1 MDAITILWADDEID
15 LLKPHILFLEA
26 KGYTVLSTQS
36 GDDALEILEANR
48 VDLVFLDENMPGLSG
63 LETLEIIKAKHPS
76 LPVIMITKSEEE
88 YIMEEAI
95 GSKISDYLI
104 KPVNPNQILL
114 SIKKNLNTNQLISEK
129 STSKYQQ
136 EFRNIGMMLNE
147 RLDYNDWAELYKK
160 LVYWELELDKS
171 KETGMDEILHMQ
183 KNEANQQF
191 GKYVEQNYFD
201 WLAHPEDAPVMSQ
214 NLIKQYVVPELKKGD
229 SSVFFILIDN
239 LRLDQWKV
247 LKPFITEHFWIDT
260 EDIYYSILPTT
271 TQYAR
276 NSIFAGMMPSEIEKR
291 FPDKWSNDDE
301 EGGKNLEEQFFID
314 EQLKRN
320 QLNVK
325 TSYNK
330 VLNLSYGNKVLG
342 DIPSLFNNPFNVIV
356 YNFVDM
362 LSHARTDTQIIKE
375 LAADESAYRSVVKS
389 WFEHSPLISTLKEIA
404 ARGGTLFITTDHG
417 SIRVKDAVK
426 IVGDKEVNSNLRYKQ
441 GKTLNYNAK
450 EVFEVKNPQDAHLP
464 KINVSQSF
472 VFAKGEDFFAYPN
485 NYNHYVK
492 YYKDTFQHGGISLEE
507 MLLPIVKLSPKK

>member
-1 MDAITILWADDEID
+1 MDKITILWADDEID

-26 KGYTVLSTQS
+26 KGYRVLSTQS
-36 GDDALEILEANR
+36 GDDALEILDKNR
-48 VDLVFLDENMPGLSG
+48 VDIVFLDENMPGLSG
-63 LETLEIIKAKHPS
+63 LETLEIIKTKNHS

-88 YIMEEAI
+88 YIMEDAI

-114 SIKKNLNTNQLISEK
+114 SIKKNLNTNRLVSEK

-136 EFRNIGMMLNE
+136 EFRQIGMMLNE
-147 RLDYNDWAELYKK
+147 RLDFSDWAELYKK
-160 LVYWELELDKS
+160 LVYWELELDQS
-171 KETGMDEILHMQ
+171 KETGMDEILQMQ
-183 KNEANQQF
+183 KSEANNQF
-191 GKYVEQNYFD
+191 CKFVEQNYFD
-201 WLAHPEDAPVMSQ
+201 WLGHPEDAPIMSP
-214 NLIKQYVVPELKKGD
+214 NLLKTYIIPELKKNEAP
-229 SSVFFILIDN
+229 VFLILIDN
-239 LRLDQWKV
+239 LRYDQWQTI
-247 LKPFITEHFWIDT
+247 KPFITEDFWIDT
-260 EDIYYSILPTT
+260 EDIFYSILPTT

-276 NSIFAGMMPSEIEKR
+276 NSIFAGMMPSEIAKKY
-291 FPDKWSNDDE
+291 PDKWSNDDE
-301 EGGKNLEEQFFID
+301 DGGKNLEEHFFVE

-320 QLNVK
+320 NLNIK
-325 TSYNK
+325 LSYNK

-342 DIPSLFNNPFNVIV
+342 DIPGLFNNPFNVIV

-389 WFEHSPLISTLKEIA
+389 WFEHSPIISTLKEIA
-404 ARGGTLFITTDHG
+404 ARGGTVFITTDHG

-441 GKTLNYNAK
+441 GRTLNYNPK
-450 EVFEVKNPQDAHLP
+450 EVFEVKNPETAHLP
-464 KINVSQSF
+464 KINMSQSF
-472 VFAKGEDFFAYPN
+472 VFAKGESFFAYPN

>member
-1 MDAITILWADDEID
+1 MDKITILWADDEID
-15 LLKPHILFLEA
+15 LLKPHILFLEE
-26 KGYTVLSTQS
+26 KGFNVLSTQS
-36 GDDALEILEANR
+36 GDDALEILLSNR
-48 VDLVFLDENMPGLSG
+48 IDIVFLDENMPGLSG
-63 LETLEIIKAKHPS
+63 LETLEIIKTKNPS

-88 YIMEEAI
+88 YIMEDAI

-114 SIKKNLNTNQLISEK
+114 SIKKNLNTNRLISEK

-136 EFRNIGMMLNE
+136 EFRQIGMMLNE
-147 RLDYNDWAELYKK
+147 RLDFNDWAELYKK
-160 LVYWELELDKS
+160 LVYWELELDQS
-171 KETGMDEILHMQ
+171 KETGMDEILQMQ
-183 KNEANQQF
+183 KSDANNQF
-191 GKYVEQNYFD
+191 CKFVEQNYFD
-201 WLAHPEDAPVMSQ
+201 WLTHPEDAPIMSQ
-214 NLIKQYVVPELKKGD
+214 NLFKTYIIPELKKNEAP
-229 SSVFFILIDN
+229 VFLILIDN
-239 LRLDQWKV
+239 LRYDQWQTI
-247 LKPFITEHFWIDT
+247 KPFITEDFWIDT

-276 NSIFAGMMPSEIEKR
+276 NSIFAGMMPSEIAKKY
-291 FPDKWSNDDE
+291 PDKWSNDDE
-301 EGGKNLEEQFFID
+301 DGGKNLEEQFFVE

-320 QLNVK
+320 NLNIK
-325 TSYNK
+325 SSYNK
-330 VLNLSYGNKVLG
+330 VLNLSYGNKVLS
-342 DIPSLFNNPFNVIV
+342 DIPSLFTNPFNVIV

-441 GKTLNYNAK
+441 GRTLNYNPK
-450 EVFEVKNPQDAHLP
+450 EVFEVKNPETAHLP
-464 KINVSQSF
+464 KINMSQSF
-472 VFAKGEDFFAYPN
+472 VFAKGESFFAYPN

-507 MLLPIVKLSPKK
+507 MLLPIVKLSAKK

>member
-1 MDAITILWADDEID
+1 MDVITILWADDEID

-36 GDDALEILEANR
+36 GDDALEILDKNR
-48 VDLVFLDENMPGLSG
+48 VDIVFLDENMPGLSG
-63 LETLEIIKAKHPS
+63 LETLEIIKTKKPS

-88 YIMEEAI
+88 YIMEDAI

-114 SIKKNLNTNQLISEK
+114 SLKKNLNTNRLVSEK

-136 EFRNIGMMLNE
+136 EFRQIGMMLNE
-147 RLDYNDWAELYKK
+147 RLDFSEWADLYKK
-160 LVYWELELDKS
+160 LVYWELELDQS
-171 KETGMDEILHMQ
+171 KETGMDEILQMQ
-183 KNEANQQF
+183 KSEANNQF
-191 GKYVEQNYFD
+191 CKFVEQNYFD
-201 WLAHPEDAPVMSQ
+201 WLAHPEDAPIMSQ
-214 NLIKQYVVPELKKGD
+214 NLFKTYVIPELKK
-229 SSVFFILIDN
+229 SATSVFLIVIDN
-239 LRLDQWKV
+239 LRLDQWQTI
-247 LKPFITEHFWIDT
+247 KPFITEDFWIDT
-260 EDIYYSILPTT
+260 EDVYCSILPTT

-276 NSIFAGMMPSEIEKR
+276 NSIFAGMMPSEIAKKH
-291 FPDKWSNDDE
+291 PDKWSNDDE
-301 EGGKNLEEQFFID
+301 DGGKNLEEHFFVE

-320 QLNVK
+320 NLNIK
-325 TSYNK
+325 SSYNK

-342 DIPSLFNNPFNVIV
+342 DIPGLFNNPFNVIV

-389 WFEHSPLISTLKEIA
+389 WFEHSPIISTLKEIA
-404 ARGGTLFITTDHG
+404 ARGGMVFITTDHG

-441 GKTLNYNAK
+441 GRTLNYNPK
-450 EVFEVKNPQDAHLP
+450 EVFEVKNPETAHLP
-464 KINVSQSF
+464 KINMSQSF
-472 VFAKGEDFFAYPN
+472 VFAKGESFFAYPN

>member
-1 MDAITILWADDEID
+1 MDVITILWADDEIE

-36 GDDALEILEANR
+36 GDDALEILDKNR
-48 VDLVFLDENMPGLSG
+48 VDIVFLDENMPGLSG
-63 LETLEIIKAKHPS
+63 LETLEIIKTKSPS

-88 YIMEEAI
+88 YIMEDAI

-114 SIKKNLNTNQLISEK
+114 SIKKNLNTNRLVSEK

-136 EFRNIGMMLNE
+136 EFRQIGMMLNE
-147 RLDYNDWAELYKK
+147 RLDYTDWVELYKK
-160 LVYWELELDKS
+160 LVYWELELDQS
-171 KETGMDEILHMQ
+171 KETGMDEILQMQ
-183 KNEANQQF
+183 KSEANNQF
-191 GKYVEQNYFD
+191 CKFVEQNYFD
-201 WLAHPEDAPVMSQ
+201 WLAHPEDAPIMSQ
-214 NLIKQYVVPELKKGD
+214 NLLKTYIIPELKKNKTP
-229 SSVFFILIDN
+229 VFLILIDN
-239 LRLDQWKV
+239 LRYDQWQTI
-247 LKPFITEHFWIDT
+247 KPLITEDFWIDT
-260 EDIYYSILPTT
+260 EDVYYSILPTT

-276 NSIFAGMMPSEIEKR
+276 NSIFAGMMPGEIAKKY
-291 FPDKWSNDDE
+291 PDKWSNDDE
-301 EGGKNLEEQFFID
+301 EGGKNLEEQFFME

-320 QLNVK
+320 NLNIK
-325 TSYNK
+325 SSYNK
-330 VLNLSYGNKVLG
+330 VLNLSYGNKVLNDVPG
-342 DIPSLFNNPFNVIV
+342 LFNNPFNVIV

-417 SIRVKDAVK
+417 SIRVKDAIK

-441 GKTLNYNAK
+441 GRTLNYNPK
-450 EVFEVKNPQDAHLP
+450 EVFEVKNPETVHLP
-464 KINVSQSF
+464 KINMSQSF
-472 VFAKGEDFFAYPN
+472 VFAKGESFFAYPN
-485 NYNHYVK
+485 NYNYYVK

-507 MLLPIVKLSPKK
+507 MLLPIVKLSAKK

>member
-1 MDAITILWADDEID
+1 MDVITILWADDEID
-15 LLKPHILFLEA
+15 LLKPHILFLEE

-36 GDDALEILEANR
+36 GDNALEILDENR
-48 VDLVFLDENMPGLSG
+48 VDIVFLDENMPGLSG
-63 LETLEIIKAKHPS
+63 LETLEIIKSKFPS

-88 YIMEEAI
+88 YIMEDAI

-114 SIKKNLNTNQLISEK
+114 SLKKNLDTSRLVSEK

-136 EFRNIGMMLNE
+136 EFRNIGMTLNE
-147 RLDYNDWAELYKK
+147 RLDYTDWAELYKK
-160 LVYWELELDKS
+160 LVYWELELDQS
-171 KETGMDEILHMQ
+171 KETGMDEILQMQ
-183 KNEANQQF
+183 KSEANNQF
-191 GKYVEQNYFD
+191 CKFVEKNYFD
-201 WLAHPEDAPVMSQ
+201 WLAHPEDAPIMSQ
-214 NLIKQYVVPELKKGD
+214 NLLKTYIIPELKKKEAP
-229 SSVFFILIDN
+229 VFLILIDN
-239 LRLDQWKV
+239 LRYDQWQTI
-247 LKPFITEHFWIDT
+247 KPFITEDFWIDT
-260 EDIYYSILPTT
+260 EDIFYSILPTT

-276 NSIFAGMMPSEIEKR
+276 NSIFAGMMPSEIAKKY
-291 FPDKWSNDDE
+291 PDKWSNDDE
-301 EGGKNLEEQFFID
+301 DGGKNLEEQFFVE

-320 QLNVK
+320 SLNIK
-325 TSYNK
+325 SSYNK
-330 VLNLSYGNKVLG
+330 VLNLSYGNKVLS

-362 LSHARTDTQIIKE
+362 LSHARTDQQIIKE

-389 WFEHSPLISTLKEIA
+389 WFEHSPIINTLKEIA
-404 ARGGTLFITTDHG
+404 ARGGTVFITTDHG

-441 GKTLNYNAK
+441 GRTLNYNAK
-450 EVFEVKNPQDAHLP
+450 EVFEVKNPETAHLP
-464 KINVSQSF
+464 KVNMSQTF

-485 NYNHYVK
+485 NFNHYVK

>member
-1 MDAITILWADDEID
+1 MDKITILWADDEID

-36 GDDALEILEANR
+36 GDDALEILSKNR
-48 VDLVFLDENMPGLSG
+48 VDIVFLDENMPGLSG
-63 LETLEIIKAKHPS
+63 LETLEIIKTKSPS

-88 YIMEEAI
+88 YIMEDAI

-114 SIKKNLNTNQLISEK
+114 SLKKNLNTNRLVSEK

-136 EFRNIGMMLNE
+136 EFRQIGMILNE
-147 RLDYNDWAELYKK
+147 RLDYSDWADLYKK
-160 LVYWELELDKS
+160 LVYWELELDQS
-171 KETGMDEILHMQ
+171 KETGMDEILQMQ
-183 KNEANQQF
+183 KSEANNQF
-191 GKYVEQNYFD
+191 CKFVEQNYFD
-201 WLAHPEDAPVMSQ
+201 WLTHPEDAPIMSQ
-214 NLIKQYVVPELKKGD
+214 NVFKTYVVPELKKND
-229 SSVFFILIDN
+229 SSVFFIVIDN
-239 LRLDQWKV
+239 LRLDQWQTI
-247 LKPFITEHFWIDT
+247 KPFIMEDFWIDT
-260 EDIYYSILPTT
+260 EDVYYSILPTT

-276 NSIFAGMMPSEIEKR
+276 NSIFAGMMPSEIAKKY
-291 FPDKWSNDDE
+291 PDKWSNDDE
-301 EGGKNLEEQFFID
+301 DGGKNLEEQFYME

-320 QLNVK
+320 NLNIK
-325 TSYNK
+325 SSYNK
-330 VLNLSYGNKVLG
+330 VLNLSYGNKVLS
-342 DIPSLFNNPFNVIV
+342 DIPGLFNNPFNVIV

-441 GKTLNYNAK
+441 GRTLNYNPK
-450 EVFEVKNPQDAHLP
+450 EVFEVKNPETAHLP
-464 KINVSQSF
+464 KINMSQSF
-472 VFAKGEDFFAYPN
+472 VFAKGESFFAYPN

-507 MLLPIVKLSPKK
+507 MLLPIVKLSAKK

>member
-1 MDAITILWADDEID
+1 MDKITILWADDEID

-36 GDDALEILEANR
+36 GDDALEILSKNR
-48 VDLVFLDENMPGLSG
+48 VDIVFLDENMPGLSG
-63 LETLEIIKAKHPS
+63 LETLEIIKTKNPS

-88 YIMEEAI
+88 YIMEDAI

-114 SIKKNLNTNQLISEK
+114 SLKKNLNTNRLVSEK

-136 EFRNIGMMLNE
+136 EFRQIGMMLNE
-147 RLDYNDWAELYKK
+147 RLDFTDWTELYKK
-160 LVYWELELDKS
+160 LIYWELELDKS
-171 KETGMDEILHMQ
+171 KETGMDEILQMQ
-183 KNEANQQF
+183 KSEANNQF
-191 GKYVEQNYFD
+191 CKFVEQNYFD
-201 WLAHPEDAPVMSQ
+201 WLAHPEDAPIMSQ
-214 NLIKQYVVPELKKGD
+214 NLFKTYVVPELKKNE
-229 SSVFFILIDN
+229 SSVFLIVIDN
-239 LRLDQWKV
+239 LRLDQWQTI
-247 LKPFITEHFWIDT
+247 KPFIMEDFWIDT
-260 EDIYYSILPTT
+260 EDVYYSILPTT

-276 NSIFAGMMPSEIEKR
+276 NSIFAGMMPSEIAKKY
-291 FPDKWSNDDE
+291 PDKWSNDDE
-301 EGGKNLEEQFFID
+301 DGGKNLEEQFFME

-320 QLNVK
+320 NLNIK
-325 TSYNK
+325 SSYNK
-330 VLNLSYGNKVLG
+330 VLNLSYGNKVLS
-342 DIPSLFNNPFNVIV
+342 DIPGLFNNPFNVIV

-441 GKTLNYNAK
+441 GRTLNYNPK
-450 EVFEVKNPQDAHLP
+450 EVFEVKNPETAHLP
-464 KINVSQSF
+464 KINMSQTF
-472 VFAKGEDFFAYPN
+472 VFAKGESFFAYPN

-507 MLLPIVKLSPKK
+507 MLLPIVKLSAKK

>member
-1 MDAITILWADDEID
+1 MDKITILWADDEID

-36 GDDALEILEANR
+36 GDDALEILSKNR
-48 VDLVFLDENMPGLSG
+48 VDIVFLDENMPGLSG
-63 LETLEIIKAKHPS
+63 LETLEIIKTKSPS

-88 YIMEEAI
+88 YIMEDAI

-114 SIKKNLNTNQLISEK
+114 SIKKNLNTNRLVSEK

-136 EFRNIGMMLNE
+136 EFRQIGMMLNE
-147 RLDYNDWAELYKK
+147 RLDYSDWADLYKK
-160 LVYWELELDKS
+160 LVYWELELDQS
-171 KETGMDEILHMQ
+171 KETGMDEILQMQ
-183 KNEANQQF
+183 KSEANNQF
-191 GKYVEQNYFD
+191 CKFVEQNYFD
-201 WLAHPEDAPVMSQ
+201 WLTHPEDAPIMSQ
-214 NLIKQYVVPELKKGD
+214 NVFKTYVVPELKKND
-229 SSVFFILIDN
+229 SSVFLIVIDN
-239 LRLDQWKV
+239 LRLDQWQTIR
-247 LKPFITEHFWIDT
+247 PFIMEDFWIDT
-260 EDIYYSILPTT
+260 EDVYYSILPTT

-276 NSIFAGMMPSEIEKR
+276 NSIFAGMMPSEIAKKY
-291 FPDKWSNDDE
+291 PNKWSNDDE
-301 EGGKNLEEQFFID
+301 DGGKNLEEQFYME

-320 QLNVK
+320 NLNIK
-325 TSYNK
+325 SSYNK
-330 VLNLSYGNKVLG
+330 VLNLSYGNKVLS
-342 DIPSLFNNPFNVIV
+342 DIPGLFNNPFNVIV

-441 GKTLNYNAK
+441 GRTLNYNPK
-450 EVFEVKNPQDAHLP
+450 EVFEVKNPETAHLP
-464 KINVSQSF
+464 KINMSQTF
-472 VFAKGEDFFAYPN
+472 VFAKGESFFAYPN

-507 MLLPIVKLSPKK
+507 MLLPIVKLSAKK